1 MKNDK
6 YTILDISEKSRSEF
20 QIAYAVASDDIP
32 RFKALVTVP
41 AGKPKEDIIELVN
54 SHAYSQLN
62 TRREKLAKEAR
73 EREER
78 ENIERLRDSL
88 KADIESLKG
97 VGTPIK
103 KPVEKKRQLEAPP
116 NKE

>member
-1 MKNDK
+1 MKDDK
-6 YTILDISEKSRSEF
+6 YIILGISEKSRSEF
-20 QIAYAVASDDIP
+20 QVAYAVESKDIP
-32 RFKALVTVP
+32 RFKATVSVP
-41 AGKPKEDIIELVN
+41 ASKPKEDTIEMIN
-54 SHAYSQLN
+54 NHAYSQLE

-78 ENIERLRDSL
+78 EKIERLRGSL

-103 KPVEKKRQLEAPP
+103 KPVEKKRRLEVK
-116 NKE
+116 NMR